1 MIIYNVTCSVDPSVS
16 EEWLQWMRETHI
28 PDVMES
34 GIFKAAQI
42 NKVLS
47 EKDGGITYAIQYSCE
62 SMKDLH
68 HYQVNFA
75 PQLQRKHSQR
85 YGDKVVSFRTLL
97 EVVESF

>member
-1 MIIYNVTCSVDPSVS
+1 
-16 EEWLQWMRETHI
+16 MREIHI
-28 PDVMES
+28 PDVMEC
-34 GIFKAAQI
+34 GIFKEAQI

-75 PQLQRKHSQR
+75 PQLQKKHSQK
-85 YGDKVVSFRTLL
+85 YWDKVLAFRTLM
-97 EVVESF
+97 EVIQEY